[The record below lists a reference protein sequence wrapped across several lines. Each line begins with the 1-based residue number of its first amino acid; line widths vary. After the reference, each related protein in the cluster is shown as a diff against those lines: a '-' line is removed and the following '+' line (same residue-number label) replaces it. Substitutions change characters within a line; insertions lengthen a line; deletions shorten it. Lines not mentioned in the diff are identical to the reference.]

1 MTTPEQAA
9 GPGPTSGA
17 RGGRPQPGGLQPLRA
32 VAIVVLAVVVGLVV
46 LARMSPSPSSVVVS
60 RPTRAA
66 RSVPTTVG
74 AATTTTTVPT
84 TTTTTVAPTNVRV
97 LVLNGYTKY
106 HAALYYKNKLAA
118 LGYDTLAPMDAIT
131 STNMTSTIFVVT
143 PSDRA
148 NALAL
153 ARSPL
158 GLPASDVVAPTPAND
173 AAVPAARLHLA
184 DLILLVGADI
194 SSRVPVGYN
203 G

>member
-1 MTTPEQAA
+1 VTTPDPAA
-9 GPGPTSGA
+9 GPGPTSSA
-17 RGGRPQPGGLQPLRA
+17 RGSGPQPGGLRPLRA

-46 LARMSPSPSSVVVS
+46 LARMSSSPSSVAAS
-60 RPTRAA
+60 RPTRTT
-66 RSVPTTVG
+66 RPVPTTAGV
-74 AATTTTTVPT
+74 AKTTTTVPT
-84 TTTTTVAPTNVRV
+84 TTPTTVAPTNVRV

-131 STNMTSTIFVVT
+131 STNMTSTIFVIT

-158 GLPASDVVAPTPAND
+158 GLPASDVVAPTLAND
-173 AAVPAARLHLA
+173 SAVPTARLHLA

-194 SSRVPVGYN
+194 SSRVPAGYN